1 MKKEY
6 NKFKNLKKIL
16 NNNYVIISL
25 NLLNIKVSYINL
37 ILKKIKFKIIFV
49 NKKILNFFNIKNYNF
64 LNFIIIKNNFFLI
77 KEIILI
83 LKNFN
88 IKPIFYITKNCYISY
103 IPIEISKLSKE
114 NLILKFN
121 NFLKFKFSLLIKILK
136 QYGKCINK

>member
-25 NLLNIKVSYINL
+25 NLLNIKISYVNL

-49 NKKILNFFNIKNYNF
+49 NKKILKLFNIKNYNF
-64 LNFIIIKNNFFLI
+64 LNFIIIKNNFFYI
-77 KEIILI
+77 KEIVLI
-83 LKNFN
+83 LKKIN
-88 IKPIFYITKNCYISY
+88 IKPIFYITKNCFIDN
-103 IPIEISKLSKE
+103 IPIDFSKLSKE

-136 QYGKCINK
+136 KYGKCINK

>member
-1 MKKEY
+1 MKKNY

-16 NNNYVIISL
+16 KNNYIIISL
-25 NLLNIKVSYINL
+25 NLLNVKISYINL

-49 NKKILNFFNIKNYNF
+49 NKKILMFFNIKKYNF

-77 KEIILI
+77 KKIILI
-83 LKNFN
+83 LNKIN
-88 IKPIFYITKNCYISY
+88 IKPIFYISKNCIINI

-121 NFLKFKFSLLIKILK
+121 IFLKSKYLSLIKILK
-136 QYGKCINK
+136 KYGKYINK

>member
-16 NNNYVIISL
+16 NNNYIIISL
-25 NLLNIKVSYINL
+25 NLLNIKIFYINL

-49 NKKILNFFNIKNYNF
+49 NKKILSFFNIKNYNF

-77 KEIILI
+77 KEIILL
-83 LKNFN
+83 LKNIN
-88 IKPIFYITKNCYISY
+88 IKPVFYITKNCYIY
-103 IPIEISKLSKE
+103 NIPIEFSKLSKE
-114 NLILKFN
+114 NLILKFT